1 MSPMTTIDCERNT
14 ECEQAV

>member
-1 MSPMTTIDCERNT
+1 MTTIDCERNT